1 MTETTLVDITL
12 VDVGE
17 GISEAQIL
25 EWLIA
30 VGQNVS
36 ADQSVVLIS
45 TDKAAV
51 ELPAPVSGI
60 LREQL
65 VQVGATV
72 PVGST
77 LARIEATQQ
86 ADGMLTSH
94 ITEPLASP
102 KIDAVSSAAT
112 ARLLARKLI
121 AELATPSPSGPNGQ
135 ILDEDVRRRADGN
148 PVVEEASRRSHRD
161 RADDERTPLRGMRL
175 TVARSTTASWRD
187 VPHIV
192 EFRQID
198 ATRLQQTREACRSQI
213 ESDKIHLTFLPFFV
227 KATAVAL
234 SRHPSF
240 NARLDMESEEI
251 IQHQYCNIGIAT
263 AIESGLIVPVLRN
276 VERQSVF
283 DIAHALST
291 LIERAR
297 RQKLLISEMTD
308 GTFTITNFGSYGTW
322 LGTPI
327 IRTPEVAIAGFGR
340 IQPAVVPV
348 DGMPVV
354 RSMLP
359 LSVATDHR
367 LNDGRHLAAF
377 VETIAELLTNPSA
390 LLPEKEGVQR

>member
-1 MTETTLVDITL
+1 MTKTPLVDITL

-25 EWLIA
+25 EWLVA

-36 ADQSVVLIS
+36 VDQSVVLIS
-45 TDKAAV
+45 TDKATV
-51 ELPAPVSGI
+51 ELPAPESGI

-77 LARIEATQQ
+77 LARIEVAQK

-94 ITEPLASP
+94 VTEPSASP
-102 KIDAVSSAAT
+102 KIDAVSSVPT
-112 ARLLARKLI
+112 ARLLAGKLN
-121 AELATPSPSGPNGQ
+121 AELATPSPSGPNSQ
-135 ILDEDVRRRADGN
+135 TLHEDVRRGAAGN
-148 PVVEEASRRSHRD
+148 PVEEASRRSHRD
-161 RADDERTPLRGMRL
+161 RVDDERTPLGAMRL

-187 VPHIV
+187 IPHIV

-198 ATRLQQTREACRSQI
+198 ATPLQQTREAYRSQI
-213 ESDKIHLTFLPFFV
+213 ESDGVHLTFLPFFV
-227 KATAVAL
+227 KATAIAL
-234 SRHPSF
+234 RRHPSF
-240 NARLDMESEEI
+240 NARLDMEKEEI

-263 AIESGLIVPVLRN
+263 AIDSGLIVPVLRN

-283 DIAHALST
+283 DIAHALSA
-291 LIERAR
+291 LIDRAR
-297 RQKLLISEMTD
+297 KQTLPISEMTD

-348 DGMPVV
+348 DGMPAV
-354 RSMLP
+354 RPVLP

-367 LNDGRHLAAF
+367 LNDGMHLAAF
-377 VETIAELLTNPSA
+377 VETIAELLANPTT

>member
-1 MTETTLVDITL
+1 MTEAALVDITL

-17 GISEAQIL
+17 GLSEAQIL
-25 EWLIA
+25 EWLVA

-77 LARIEATQQ
+77 LARIEATQS
-86 ADGMLTSH
+86 AHGVISH
-94 ITEPLASP
+94 VTEPWASP
-102 KIDAVSSAAT
+102 KIDAVSSAPT
-112 ARLLARKLI
+112 AGPLAGKLN
-121 AELATPSPSGPNGQ
+121 AESPTPSPSGPSGQ
-135 ILDEDVRRRADGN
+135 ILNEDVSRPADGN
-148 PVVEEASRRSHRD
+148 PVVEDASRRSERD
-161 RADDERTPLRGMRL
+161 RVADVRTPLRGMRL

-187 VPHIV
+187 IPHIV

-198 ATRLQQTREACRSQI
+198 ATELQQTREAYRSQI
-213 ESDKIHLTFLPFFV
+213 ESLNIHLTFLPFFV
-227 KATAVAL
+227 KAIAIAL

-240 NARLDMESEEI
+240 NAQVDMEREEI
-251 IQHQYCNIGIAT
+251 IQHQNCNIGIAT

-276 VERQSVF
+276 VEHRSVF

-297 RQKLLISEMTD
+297 RQTLLVNEMSG
-308 GTFTITNFGSYGTW
+308 GTFTITNFGSYATW

-327 IRTPEVAIAGFGR
+327 IRAPEVAIAGFGR
-340 IQPAVVPV
+340 IQPAVVAV

-354 RSMLP
+354 RPVLP

-367 LNDGRHLAAF
+367 LNDGVHLAAF
-377 VETIAELLTNPSA
+377 VETIAELLANPSA
-390 LLPEKEGVQR
+390 LLQEKEGVQR